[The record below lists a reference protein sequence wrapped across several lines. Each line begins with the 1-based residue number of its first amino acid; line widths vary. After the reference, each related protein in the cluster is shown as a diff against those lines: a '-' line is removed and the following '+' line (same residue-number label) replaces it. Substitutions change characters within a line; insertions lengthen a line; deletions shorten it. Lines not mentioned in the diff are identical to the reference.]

1 MADND
6 LDEQFKSWYE
16 NVVKTSQL
24 TIKEQ
29 AQITKAAADAGAE
42 VLKKET
48 REKHYRDRKTGSD
61 PHLADS
67 IYAEANNVDG
77 DKDGTAIFGFDPK
90 KAYIARFIND
100 GTKRISYT
108 SGKKT
113 RHDSKGRAYA
123 RGGKTSINGDHFV
136 DIARKDAK
144 STSWEAEK
152 KAFQEIIKEKG
163 FS

>member
-6 LDEQFKSWYE
+6 LDEQIKSWYE

-67 IYAEANNVDG
+67 IYAEAKNVDG
-77 DKDGTAIFGFDPK
+77 NSDGTSIMGFDTK
-90 KAYIARFIND
+90 KAYIARFLND
-100 GTKRISYT
+100 GTKHN
-108 SGKKT
+108 K
-113 RHDSKGRAYA
+113 A
-123 RGGKTSINGDHFV
+123 DHFV
-136 DIARKDAK
+136 DIAREDAK
-144 STSWEAEK
+144 ATAMEAEK